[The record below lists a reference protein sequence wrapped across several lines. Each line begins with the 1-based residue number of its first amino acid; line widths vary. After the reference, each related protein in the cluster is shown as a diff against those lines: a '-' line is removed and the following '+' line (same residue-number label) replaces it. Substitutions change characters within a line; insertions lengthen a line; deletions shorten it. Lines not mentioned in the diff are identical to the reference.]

1 MLKSKHILF
10 LLWIFLFGEL
20 IFHPRRSLTY
30 AEELQQYYV
39 KDGDTLSSI
48 ANKKLRGPIYEKQ
61 GGIDRILELNEHLID
76 DEEKI
81 YPGQILTLPV
91 TAVSDQK
98 KSNPPTAQLP
108 QPAPPVEKKENPIP
122 PVRKVAT
129 SEQSST
135 LRPPPAVK
143 SEPFRTSLIPRLDI
157 GFFRIDSTDT
167 QTGSSSVFASDISY
181 QFNLTYS
188 AYRNRLWNI
197 HLLAGIRAEKFLNKN
212 TSNASLSGGTGSN
225 SHIGAGGSL
234 ISFEDLEST
243 LDLRFDQRDFFYT
256 TSATSPINVE
266 RLWVPSLR
274 LSENYLFFRNSW
286 IGIGTKVY
294 GSYLLSQT
302 GTNYSVSTGN
312 QFGGGF
318 FLKSSLKNYRFSAD
332 LLVEQTQ
339 QNTSV
344 ATQKETYVFVG
355 LSAYW
360 GRH

>member
-10 LLWIFLFGEL
+10 FLWIFIFGEL
-20 IFHPRRSLTY
+20 IFNQSHSLSH

-48 ANKKLRGPIYEKQ
+48 ANKKLHGPIYEKQ
-61 GGIDRILELNEHLID
+61 GAIDRILELNEHLID

-91 TAVSDQK
+91 TDIAEQK
-98 KSNPPTAQLP
+98 KSTPPTAQFP
-108 QPAPPVEKKENPIP
+108 KQTPPVEKKEDPTP
-122 PVRKVAT
+122 TVRKVAT
-129 SEQSST
+129 AEQGSMARVPS
-135 LRPPPAVK
+135 PPK
-143 SEPFRTSLIPRLDI
+143 TEPFRTSLIPRLDI
-157 GFFRIDSTDT
+157 GFFRIDSTDI
-167 QTGSSSVFASDISY
+167 QSGSSSVFASDIIY

-197 HLLAGIRAEKFLNKN
+197 HLQAGLRAEKFLNKN
-212 TSNASLSGGTGSN
+212 TSNSSLSGGTGTN
-225 SHIGAGGSL
+225 THLGAGASL
-234 ISFEDLEST
+234 TSFEDLEST

-256 TSATSPINVE
+256 SSATSPISVE
-266 RLWVPSLR
+266 RLLIPSLR
-274 LSENYLFFRNSW
+274 LTENYLFFRNSW

-294 GSYLLSQT
+294 ASYLLSQT